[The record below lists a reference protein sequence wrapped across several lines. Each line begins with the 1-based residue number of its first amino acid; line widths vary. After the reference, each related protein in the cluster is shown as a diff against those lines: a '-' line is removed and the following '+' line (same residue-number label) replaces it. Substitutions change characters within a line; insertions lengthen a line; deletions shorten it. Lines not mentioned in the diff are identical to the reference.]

1 MTFFVGDKTWTDI
14 CRIKCNLIAKRDM
27 FFGSF
32 DISVWVAIIVLLVL
46 FWKPVTSRILV
57 WAFVIVTFPFALIWK
72 GIEKMAGIDEASV
85 GSSDYDKSEL
95 ALKRKWLAKKGV
107 LAAAGFLF
115 LLALILWGFILF
127 DIYDWKLVGILAFVA
142 LIATIVIAVKTKF
155 FDPPEL

>member
-1 MTFFVGDKTWTDI
+1 
-14 CRIKCNLIAKRDM
+14 M

-46 FWKPVTSRILV
+46 FWKPVTSKILV

-72 GIEKMAGIDEASV
+72 GIEKLAGIDEASV

-107 LAAAGFLF
+107 LAAAGFLWMLAITLWIF
-115 LLALILWGFILF
+115 YLLDSYNWMLMGIFAL
-127 DIYDWKLVGILAFVA
+127 AE
-142 LIATIVIAVKTKF
+142 LIVTIIIAVKTKF
-155 FDPPEL
+155 FDPPE

>member
-1 MTFFVGDKTWTDI
+1 
-14 CRIKCNLIAKRDM
+14 M

-46 FWKPVTSRILV
+46 FWKPVTSKILV

-72 GIEKMAGIDEASV
+72 GIEKLAGIDEASV

-107 LAAAGFLF
+107 LAACGFLGI
-115 LLALILWGFILF
+115 LTIILWIYLLF
-127 DIYDWKLVGILAFVA
+127 DIYNWKLLGILAFVD
-142 LIATIVIAVKTKF
+142 LIVTIIIAVKTKF

>member
-1 MTFFVGDKTWTDI
+1 
-14 CRIKCNLIAKRDM
+14 M

-32 DISVWVAIIVLLVL
+32 DFSAWVAIIVLLVL
-46 FWKPVTSRILV
+46 FWKPVTSRVML

-72 GIEKMAGIDEASV
+72 GIEKMAGIDEDSV
-85 GSSDYDKSEL
+85 ESSDYDKSEL
-95 ALKRKWLAKKGV
+95 AQKRKWLAKKGV

-115 LLALILWGFILF
+115 LFALILWGFILF

-142 LIATIVIAVKTKF
+142 LTTTIVVAVKTKF